1 MNWVNTEWME
11 RAACRG
17 LKTDLFFVPRGG
29 STRTARAVCARCPV
43 VEECRD
49 YAVANVIDYG
59 IWGDTVP
66 RQRRARR
73 RDLAETRN
81 LHRGG

>member
-11 RAACRG
+11 RAACQG
-17 LKTDLFFVPRGG
+17 LDTKLFFVERGG
-29 STRTARAVCARCPV
+29 STRIARGTCIRCPV
-43 VEECRD
+43 AKECRD
-49 YAVANVIDYG
+49 YAVENNIDYG
-59 IWGDTVP
+59 IWGNTVP